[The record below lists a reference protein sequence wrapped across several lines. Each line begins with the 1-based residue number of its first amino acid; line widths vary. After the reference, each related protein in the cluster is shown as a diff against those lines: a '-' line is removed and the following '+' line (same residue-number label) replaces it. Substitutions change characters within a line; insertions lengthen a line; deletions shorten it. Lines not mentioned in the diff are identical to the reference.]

1 MTSKIFRSTV
11 LVAAVVLLCSL
22 GIVMG
27 VLYSHFTQV
36 QVQQLKNELSL
47 AVTGTEQYG
56 NAFLENVEANK
67 FRITWIDTDG
77 TVLFDTQADQ
87 TIMENHADREEI
99 REAFTSGAGS
109 AVRTSSTLTEQTFY
123 EAQKLKDGT
132 VLRISTNQESAWA
145 LMMGMIWPVVLIAIL
160 AIALSA
166 LWARRMAKK
175 IVEPLNALN
184 LEQPLSNNT
193 YEELSPLL
201 RRLNQQHLQIDSQ
214 MRKIQRDAEEF
225 LQITSHMQEGL
236 VVLDKEVNIRSIN
249 TAAMQ
254 IFRADKSCVGSSFFM
269 VNHSNDLRQT
279 LNDAL
284 DRGRGSS
291 ILEADG
297 RVYRFDMSSI
307 QSGSNLLGAVIL
319 AVDVTE
325 SRNAE
330 QMRRE
335 FSANVSHELKTP
347 LQGIIGSAE
356 LLESG
361 LTRPEDA
368 PRFMGHIRKEASR
381 LVSLIED
388 ILRLSQLDEGV
399 AMPAETVDMLSL
411 SREVTAIL
419 EKSAAEKDVS
429 ICISGE
435 SFAVQGVR
443 RMLHEI
449 LYNLCENAIKYNI
462 PGGSVRIHLEGR
474 KLTVSDTGIGIPAE
488 HQPRV
493 FERFYRVDKS
503 HSKASGG
510 TGLGLSIVKH
520 AAAYHNAEIALE
532 STPGKGTT
540 ITVQFLFQTAPTRVR
555 SEMDT
560 AAWQCPFCSM

>member
-11 LVAAVVLLCSL
+11 FVAVIVLLCSL

-56 NAFLENVEANK
+56 NAFLENVEAK
-67 FRITWIDTDG
+67 RFRITWIDLDG

-87 TIMENHADREEI
+87 TVMENHADREEI
-99 REAFTSGAGS
+99 QEAFETGRGS
-109 AVRTSSTLTEQTFY
+109 AIRTSETLTEQTFY

-132 VLRISTNQESAWA
+132 VLRISTNQESAWSLMIGMLWPIILIAA
-145 LMMGMIWPVVLIAIL
+145 LAIVLSAIL
-160 AIALSA
+160 AS
-166 LWARRMAKK
+166 RMAKN
-175 IVEPLNALN
+175 IVEPLNQLD
-184 LEQPLSNNT
+184 LEQPLKNDV
-193 YEELSPLL
+193 YEEISPLL
-201 RRLNQQHLQIDSQ
+201 HRIHRQHRQIESQVRKLQ
-214 MRKIQRDAEEF
+214 RKSDEF
-225 LQITSHMQEGL
+225 IQITSHMQEGL
-236 VVLDKEVNIRSIN
+236 VVLDKETNIRSIN
-249 TAAMQ
+249 SAAMR
-254 IFRADKSCVGSSFFM
+254 ILGSDGACVGGSFFCLR
-269 VNHSNDLRQT
+269 HSNDLRQA

-284 DRGRGSS
+284 DRGHGSTR
-291 ILEADG
+291 LELNG
-297 RVYRFDMSSI
+297 RFYRFDMSSI
-307 QSGSNLLGAVIL
+307 QSDGNRLGAVIL

-325 SRNAE
+325 SQNAE

-361 LTRPEDA
+361 MVKSEDA
-368 PRFMGHIRKEASR
+368 PRFVGHIRKEASR

-388 ILRLSQLDEGV
+388 IIRLSQLDEGIS
-399 AMPAETVDMLSL
+399 MPSEEVDLL
-411 SREVTAIL
+411 ALAKEVTAIL
-419 EKSAAEKDVS
+419 GNSAAKKNVRLIVS
-429 ICISGE
+429 GVG
-435 SFAVQGVR
+435 FKVQGVR
-443 RMLHEI
+443 RMLHEV
-449 LYNLCENAIKYNI
+449 LYNLCDNAIKYNI
-462 PGGSVRIHLEGR
+462 PNGTVCVHVENK

-488 HQPRV
+488 HKDRI

-520 AAAYHNAEIALE
+520 AVAYHKAEITLE
-532 STPGKGTT
+532 SVPGKGTS
-540 ITVQFLFQTAPTRVR
+540 ISIAF
-555 SEMDT
+555 
-560 AAWQCPFCSM
+560 